1 MGRITMSILC
11 KVVSVFMQKVFP
23 DRNRYKTDWCL
34 KATEGSLLQLK
45 LLFPSRKTSGENW
58 VLIINSITA

>member
-11 KVVSVFMQKVFP
+11 KVVSVFMQKVLP

-34 KATEGSLLQLK
+34 KATEGSLLAAK
-45 LLFPSRKTSGENW
+45 
-58 VLIINSITA
+58 ITVS